1 MTESDNPPSEARPW
15 ETEPLVTER
24 LESVFEPPLPN
35 RPGDRRRWA
44 RLYGSGKG
52 LAIAAAVRRHR
63 GPCLVIVP
71 NAAEAGRIADEVRF
85 FGGDGLEPLAFPD
98 WETLPYDRFSPY
110 QDIVSERLATLYR
123 LPELPGG
130 IVIAAVTTLMQR
142 LPPRSFL
149 EGNTLLLRTGE
160 RVDRDALCERL
171 IRGGYRAVSQVIEH
185 GDYALRGSI
194 MDVFPMGS
202 PSPYR
207 IDWLDDEI
215 DSLRTFDPES
225 QRSTGTVPEIRVLP
239 AREFPLT
246 PTAIERFR
254 GNWRARFEG
263 SPQGS
268 PLYRD
273 VSQGLCP
280 PGIEYYL
287 PLFFEETATLFDYLP
302 ADTLILVDTGV
313 EEAAER
319 FHGEVRER
327 HESLRHDRE
336 RPLCT
341 PAEVFFL
348 PNEVFA
354 AVKAHPSIMLL
365 GPLAERTD
373 GVSVLATLPPP
384 TLPIGAH
391 AADPLG
397 LVKRFLATYEG
408 RVLFV
413 AESKGR
419 RETLSELFRQH
430 AIPFVLFADFP
441 AFLTGDARIG
451 LTVAPLQRGVR
462 IEDRRIAIVCESELF
477 PEHAPQARRQSRAAR
492 DPEGLIR
499 DLSELSQGA
508 PVVHEHHG
516 VGRYLGL
523 FLLDAGGTRGEYL
536 GIEYADGD
544 KLYVPVLAL
553 HLITR
558 YTGAEGEHAP
568 LHKLGSSQWQKA
580 RARAAQRI
588 RDVAAELLEVYA
600 KRSARTG
607 HAYGIDED
615 AYQSFAQGFPFEE
628 TPDQA
633 AAITAVLGDLRAEQ
647 PTDRLVCGDV
657 GFGKT
662 EVAMRAAFVA
672 AMDGKQVAILV
683 PTTLLAQQH
692 FENFKDRFA
701 DWPVRIE
708 FLSRFQN
715 KREQD
720 RITTGLKTGAV
731 DIVIGTHKLLQEDV
745 SFKRLGLLVIDEEH
759 RFGVRQKER
768 LKALR
773 SEVDIVTLT
782 ATPIPRTLNLAL
794 SAARELSI
802 IATPPARRLAVKTF
816 VNEWDDHLLR
826 EAMVRE
832 IARGGQV
839 YFLHNEVETIENIA
853 KKIETLLPE
862 GRVRIAH
869 GQMRERE
876 LEHVMLDFYHQR
888 FNCLV
893 CTTIIESGID
903 VPNAN
908 TIIMNR
914 ADKLGLAQLYQLR
927 GRVGR
932 SHHRAYAYLVIPP
945 RQVLGADAVK
955 RLEAIA
961 SIEELGVGFT
971 LATHDLEIRGAG
983 EILGEEQ
990 SGHIQEI
997 GFGLYSEL
1005 LQRAVADLKSG
1016 REPLLDRPLDHG
1028 TEIELHTACLIPED
1042 YLPDVHTRLILYK
1055 RIASAAD
1062 DAALTLIMEEMAD
1075 RFGRLPAPAKDLC
1088 RVTRLKLRAAPLGV
1102 KRVDLGPRGGR
1113 IVFHPEAP
1121 IDPLSVVRL
1130 VQSQPARYRFE
1141 ANERLRITAD
1151 LPEGEQRMDALDALF
1166 DRLAG
1171 RDNDAGR
1178 ITRPG

>member
-1 MTESDNPPSEARPW
+1 MTGSDRNASGSLPSA
-15 ETEPLVTER
+15 TELADAER
-24 LESVFEPPLPN
+24 LESPFDPPLPS

-44 RLYGSGKG
+44 RLHGSGKG
-52 LAIAAAVRRHR
+52 LAIAEAARRR
-63 GPCLVIVP
+63 GGPVLVITA
-71 NAAEAGRIADEVRF
+71 NAAEAVRLADEVRF
-85 FGGDGLEPLAFPD
+85 FGGPDVEPLAFPD
-98 WETLPYDRFSPY
+98 WETLPYDRYSPY

-123 LPELPGG
+123 LPQLTGG
-130 IVIAAVTTLMQR
+130 IVIAGVSTLMRR
-142 LPPRSFL
+142 LLPRSFL
-149 EGNTLLLRTGE
+149 EGNTLLLETGE
-160 RVDRDALCERL
+160 RVDRDRLCERL
-171 IRGGYRAVSQVIEH
+171 IRGGYRAVSQVMEH

-202 PSPYR
+202 SSPYR

-215 DSLRTFDPES
+215 DSLRHFDPET
-225 QRSTGTVPEIRVLP
+225 QRSSATLAEIRVLP

-246 PTAIERFR
+246 PAAIERFR

-263 SPQGS
+263 SPQDA

-287 PLFFEETATLFDYLP
+287 PLFFEDTATFFDYLP
-302 ADTLILVDTGV
+302 AGTLVVIDAGV
-313 EEAAER
+313 KDAALH
-319 FHGEVRER
+319 FHREITDR
-327 HESLRHDRE
+327 YQALRHDRE
-336 RPLCT
+336 RPLCG
-341 PAEVFFL
+341 PAEVFIE
-348 PNEVFA
+348 PNALFA
-354 AVKAHPSIMLL
+354 ALKKHPSVMVL
-365 GPLAERTD
+365 GPLAERGE
-373 GVSVLATLPPP
+373 GVAVLATSPPP
-384 TLPIGAH
+384 ALPIEAH
-391 AADPLG
+391 AQEPLG
-397 LVKRFLATYEG
+397 LVRRFLASYDG

-419 RETLSELFRQH
+419 RETLWELFRQH
-430 AIPFVLFADFP
+430 AIPVTPIADFA
-441 AFLTGDARIG
+441 AFLEDESRIG

-462 IEDRRIAIVCESELF
+462 VEDRRIAIVCEAELF
-477 PEHAPQARRQSRAAR
+477 PEHVPQSRRRSRAAR
-492 DPEGLIR
+492 DPEGLVR
-499 DLSELSQGA
+499 DLSELGLGA

-523 FLLDAGGTRGEYL
+523 FLLDAGGTQGEYL
-536 GIEYADGD
+536 CIEYADGD
-544 KLYVPVLAL
+544 RLYVPVLAL
-553 HLITR
+553 YLITR

-568 LHKLGSSQWQKA
+568 LHKLGSGQWEKA
-580 RARAAQRI
+580 RAKAAKRV

-600 KRSARTG
+600 RRSARTG
-607 HAYGIDED
+607 HAYSIDES
-615 AYQSFAQGFPFEE
+615 AYHAFADSFPFEE

-633 AAITAVLGDLRAEQ
+633 AAIAAVLGDLRAEQ

-701 DWPVRIE
+701 DWPLRIE
-708 FLSRFQN
+708 LLSRFQT
-715 KREQD
+715 KREQEA
-720 RITTGLKTGAV
+720 IVAGLCSGTV
-731 DIVIGTHKLLQEDV
+731 DIIIATHKLLQKGI

-768 LKALR
+768 MKALR
-773 SEVDIVTLT
+773 AEVDILTLT

-802 IATPPARRLAVKTF
+802 IASPPARRLAVKTF
-816 VNEWDDHLLR
+816 VHEWDDHLLR

-839 YFLHNEVETIENIA
+839 YFLHNEVESIEKIA
-853 KKIETLLPE
+853 EKVAALLPE

-903 VPNAN
+903 VPSAN

-945 RQVLGADAVK
+945 RQALGAGAVK

-1005 LQRAVADLKSG
+1005 LQRAVLALKSG
-1016 REPLLDRPLDHG
+1016 REPALDRPLDHG
-1028 TEIELHTACLIPED
+1028 TEIELHTPCLIPAD

-1062 DAALTLIMEEMAD
+1062 DAALTLLSEEMAD
-1075 RFGRLPAPAKDLC
+1075 RFGPLPGPARDLF
-1088 RVTRLKLRAAPLGV
+1088 RVTGLKLRAEPLGV
-1102 KRVDLGPRGGR
+1102 KRVDLGPKGGR
-1113 IVFHPEAP
+1113 IVFRPETTVDP
-1121 IDPLSVVRL
+1121 ISIVRL

-1141 ANERLRITAD
+1141 GKERLRITGD
-1151 LPEGEQRMDALDALF
+1151 LPDGGQRIEVLHALF
-1166 DRLAG
+1166 ERLAAVS
-1171 RDNDAGR
+1171 AG
-1178 ITRPG
+1178 